1 MNTAP
6 WVLLAAD
13 YSQVELR
20 ILAHLSGDE
29 KLAEAFREGRD
40 IHASTASIVF
50 GVAPEDVDRTMR
62 SQAKAVNFGL
72 LYGMGPQRLARRPG
86 SPSSRRATSS
96 TATSPPS
103 RACEA
108 GSTASWRAPVRTATS
123 RRSWAAAGR
132 CPT

>member
-1 MNTAP
+1 M
-6 WVLLAAD
+6 LLAAD

-40 IHASTASIVF
+40 IHASTASVVF

-72 LYGMGPQRLARRPG
+72 LYGMGPQRLARETGLTVLEARDFIDRYFAAF
-86 SPSSRRATSS
+86 PS
-96 TATSPPS
+96 
-103 RACEA
+103 
-108 GSTASWRAPVRTATS
+108 VR
-123 RRSWAAAGR
+123 G
-132 CPT
+132 